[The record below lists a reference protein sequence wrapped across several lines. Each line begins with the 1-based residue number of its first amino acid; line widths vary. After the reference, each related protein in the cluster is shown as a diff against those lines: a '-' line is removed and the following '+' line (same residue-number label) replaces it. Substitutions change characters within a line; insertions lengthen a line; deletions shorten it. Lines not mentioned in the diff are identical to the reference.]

1 MLCLSGFELYS
12 RWVPLIKLQDV
23 GACIFH
29 RHSVVP
35 ELWSPPSPPPGHY
48 CPWDS
53 PFGVVDC
60 LGALGN
66 ESIHEDN
73 LGDDTPFINNNLTLL
88 GSEIRFT
95 QWPSGSKKG
104 TRTSLLFYFKDFFS
118 LGKSCESLKYFF
130 ARLLQYGSVCV
141 WKRLTKVLTKLWKIV
156 YPLSDNLEPIL
167 IWLWQTISVK
177 VVTESPQHSCRSYSN
192 QL

>member
-1 MLCLSGFELYS
+1 MVLNYILVGCPWLNSRMLVHASSTAIQGFQSYE
-12 RWVPLIKLQDV
+12 VP
-23 GACIFH
+23 
-29 RHSVVP
+29 
-35 ELWSPPSPPPGHY
+35 PPPPPPGHY

-73 LGDDTPFINNNLTLL
+73 LGDDTPFINNNLTFL

-95 QWPSGSKKG
+95 QWPSGSKKD

-118 LGKSCESLKYFF
+118 LGKSCESLVIFF
-130 ARLLQYGSVCV
+130 CSPVAKWHCVCLKTFNEGANKALKDSLPSF
-141 WKRLTKVLTKLWKIV
+141 W
-156 YPLSDNLEPIL
+156 
-167 IWLWQTISVK
+167 
-177 VVTESPQHSCRSYSN
+177 
-192 QL
+192 

>member
-35 ELWSPPSPPPGHY
+35 ELWSPPSPPRHY

-118 LGKSCESLKYFF
+118 LGESCESLVIFF
-130 ARLLQYGSVCV
+130 CSPVAKWHCVCLKTFNEGANKALKDSLPSF
-141 WKRLTKVLTKLWKIV
+141 W
-156 YPLSDNLEPIL
+156 
-167 IWLWQTISVK
+167 
-177 VVTESPQHSCRSYSN
+177 
-192 QL
+192 

>member
-1 MLCLSGFELYS
+1 MVLNYILVGCPWLNSRMLVHATSTAIQWFQSYE
-12 RWVPLIKLQDV
+12 V
-23 GACIFH
+23 
-29 RHSVVP
+29 
-35 ELWSPPSPPPGHY
+35 PPPPPPLGHY

-118 LGKSCESLKYFF
+118 LGKSCESLVIFCCSPVAKWHC
-130 ARLLQYGSVCV
+130 RVCLKTFNEGANKALKDSLPSF
-141 WKRLTKVLTKLWKIV
+141 W
-156 YPLSDNLEPIL
+156 
-167 IWLWQTISVK
+167 
-177 VVTESPQHSCRSYSN
+177 
-192 QL
+192 

>member
-1 MLCLSGFELYS
+1 MVLNYILVGCPWLNSRMLVHASSTAIQWFQSYE
-12 RWVPLIKLQDV
+12 VPP
-23 GACIFH
+23 
-29 RHSVVP
+29 R
-35 ELWSPPSPPPGHY
+35 PPLGHY

-73 LGDDTPFINNNLTLL
+73 LGDDTPFINNNLTFL

-95 QWPSGSKKG
+95 QWPSGSKKD

-118 LGKSCESLKYFF
+118 LGKSCESLVIFCCSPVAKWHC
-130 ARLLQYGSVCV
+130 RVCLKTFNEGANKALKDSLPSF
-141 WKRLTKVLTKLWKIV
+141 W
-156 YPLSDNLEPIL
+156 
-167 IWLWQTISVK
+167 
-177 VVTESPQHSCRSYSN
+177 
-192 QL
+192 

>member
-1 MLCLSGFELYS
+1 MVLNYILVGCPWLNSRMLVHASSTAIQWFQSYE
-12 RWVPLIKLQDV
+12 VPP
-23 GACIFH
+23 
-29 RHSVVP
+29 R
-35 ELWSPPSPPPGHY
+35 PPLGHY

-118 LGKSCESLKYFF
+118 LGKSCESLVIFCCSPVAKWHC
-130 ARLLQYGSVCV
+130 RVCLKTFNEGANKALKDSLPSF
-141 WKRLTKVLTKLWKIV
+141 W
-156 YPLSDNLEPIL
+156 
-167 IWLWQTISVK
+167 
-177 VVTESPQHSCRSYSN
+177 
-192 QL
+192 

>member
-1 MLCLSGFELYS
+1 MYAWIRVDWSGAM
-12 RWVPLIKLQDV
+12 V
-23 GACIFH
+23 
-29 RHSVVP
+29 
-35 ELWSPPSPPPGHY
+35 
-48 CPWDS
+48 
-53 PFGVVDC
+53 
-60 LGALGN
+60 N

-73 LGDDTPFINNNLTLL
+73 LGDDTPFINNNLTFL

-95 QWPSGSKKG
+95 QWPSGSKKD

-130 ARLLQYGSVCV
+130 ARLLQYGSVSV
-141 WKRLTKVLTKLWKIV
+141 WKRLTKVLTKLSELWKIV

-167 IWLWQTISVK
+167 IWLKQTISVK